1 MEAKIFDR
9 TAFLHL
15 YNRDLV
21 CSQLCEDGMTVN
33 DLIEE
38 IIIPVF
44 TAHKQFKTSVDMAQ
58 YLLAYGQD
66 GLVKLHNQLNHTQ
79 AKASAI
85 GMLKHTKQ
93 ELEDQLD
100 MQQKELDGLFLL
112 YNIDPQAPNTASA
125 FRIRLRK
132 T

>member
-21 CSQLCEDGMTVN
+21 SSQLCEDGMTVD

-44 TAHKQFKTSVDMAQ
+44 IAHKQFKTSVDMAQ
-58 YLLAYGQD
+58 FLLAYGQD
-66 GLVKLHNQLNHTQ
+66 GLVKLNHQLHHTQ

-85 GMLKHTKQ
+85 DMLKQ
-93 ELEDQLD
+93 QLEDQLD
-100 MQQKELDGLFLL
+100 MQQKELDGLLLL
-112 YNIDPQAPNTASA
+112 YNIDPQAANADMNIPIPSPEN
-125 FRIRLRK
+125 LN
-132 T
+132 